1 MTGKATTC
9 DVSGSAT
16 PGFVAIGETGPVL
29 DKAAVV
35 VVVVATAAATAGLVA
50 GMHES
55 ASAGE
60 PPLNA
65 SAEIPT
71 VRTMTTPVTRHI
83 PRRCRISRPTVPVA
97 MRRIARGT
105 NIERLAPVTG
115 RPQATSHATTR
126 YRPGPKG

>member
-9 DVSGSAT
+9 DVSGRTA
-16 PGFVAIGETGPVL
+16 PGLVAIGETGPVL

-35 VVVVATAAATAGLVA
+35 VVVVATAAAVA
-50 GMHES
+50 GDVVGRHES
-55 ASAGE
+55 ASARE

-65 SAEIPT
+65 SAVMPM
-71 VRTMTTPVTRHI
+71 VRAMTITATRDA
-83 PRRCRISRPTVPVA
+83 PRRRRMSRPTVPVA

-105 NIERLAPVTG
+105 NSERLAPVTG

-126 YRPGPKG
+126 YRPWSKG